1 MPDKANCL
9 AVFGSGS
16 DVGKSVVAAALCRI
30 FSDLGIKVAPFKS
43 QNMSNNSYVTIDGG
57 EMGRA
62 QVVQAECARIEPHVD
77 MNPLLLKPS
86 ANCRSQQ
93 ILHGEVL
100 GEFSSAEFRSDRSKI
115 FEKLKE
121 SLHRLR
127 SDYDLVVIEGAGSC
141 AEVNLRDYDLAN
153 FRTAMECN
161 APVLL
166 VADIDRGGVFAQVT
180 GTLELLEPDE
190 RELVKGIVINRFR
203 GDPKLFEDGIAFLEK
218 KTGLPV
224 VGLIPY
230 YEGIEI
236 DPEDSLPLEH
246 VTDPPNLLRDG
257 AINIAVVR
265 VPRISNF
272 TDFLPLSRQPAV
284 NLSYL
289 TRQRKLDGL
298 DLLILPGTKNVLAD
312 LEWLKKS
319 GWADEIKK
327 FAKNS
332 GRVCGIC
339 GGYQMLGNA
348 VTDPHCVEGGGQ
360 AAGLGLLNVSTE
372 LQKQKTL
379 TRVSGKWIEN
389 EIPVKGYEI
398 HMGQTAE
405 GKNVTPVIALASS
418 GNGSRV
424 DGSRSDDGRVW
435 GTYLHGIFDSSGFRK
450 FYLRSISPSVEP
462 RLMEDRDEYG
472 YRQRQYDLL
481 ADHFRAYLDVEAVA
495 RIAGIENLAVGKKD

>member
-1 MPDKANCL
+1 MADKANCL

-62 QVVQAECARIEPHVD
+62 QVVQAECARVEPHVD

-93 ILHGEVL
+93 IVHGEVV
-100 GEFSSAEFRSDRSKI
+100 GEFSSVEFRTDRSKI

-127 SDYDLVVIEGAGSC
+127 SEYDLIVIEGAGSC

-153 FRTAMECN
+153 FRTARECG

-230 YEGIEI
+230 YEGIDI
-236 DPEDSLPLEH
+236 DPEDSLPLET

-257 AINIAVVR
+257 VINIAVIR

-272 TDFLPLSRQPAV
+272 TDFMPLSREPSV

-327 FAKNS
+327 FAKLPGNI
-332 GRVCGIC
+332 CGIC
-339 GGYQMLGNA
+339 GGYQMLGTA
-348 VTDPHCVEGGGQ
+348 IADPHCVEGGGK
-360 AAGLGLLNVSTE
+360 AAGLGLLDVSTE
-372 LQKQKTL
+372 LQKKKTL

-398 HMGQTAE
+398 HMGTTA
-405 GKNVTPVIALASS
+405 GQNVKPVVEII
-418 GNGSRV
+418 GNGQ
-424 DGSRSDDGRVW
+424 DGYTEGARSANGKVW
-435 GTYLHGIFDSSGFRK
+435 GSYLHGIFDASKFRN

-462 RLMEDRDEYG
+462 RLTEDRDAYG

-481 ADHFRAYLDVEAVA
+481 ADHFRAHLDVEEVA
-495 RIAGIENLAVGKKD
+495 RIAGIENLVGGKKD